1 VKGRHEDGFTLIEV
15 LVTVAIVAIV
25 ALAAGT
31 LFLAGASP
39 AVAAAGR
46 DVDAAFAE
54 ARRTALAFDAATVVF
69 TPHPGGG
76 YGARVYER
84 APGDPAFR
92 ARNGPAY
99 ESAVAIGE
107 TAAPL
112 GAPGFAFAIDR
123 RGNVTGYAHF
133 SPDAAPPAPV
143 ACPPAGAFVLALTRA
158 AQSVT
163 VAVPCALA
171 PNASAVAAFASPPT
185 FATAA
190 PATPAVCPSGASCV
204 LVPPLPPAPP
214 VCPPADAPD
223 PVVPGLCDPLA
234 TAPPQ
239 TAQNSTPPP
248 TPSASPAA
256 LTSPALCAAGA
267 PDAAGFATCVAG
279 DPLRVTGA
287 AITHASCGTHTPVND
302 PGPAFT
308 VTVEVDQLG
317 SVWGTYAVTLLT
329 TKLPWLDF
337 QQAPPAQTC
346 GLAYS
351 LSFRIGGI
359 AALSG
364 NARVSPSSD
373 TGDPALSG
381 EGVGAIVTAP
391 AGGGW
396 GSDE

>member
-1 VKGRHEDGFTLIEV
+1 MKGRYEDGFTLIEV

-39 AVAAAGR
+39 AVAAAAR

-69 TPHPGGG
+69 RPRPGGG
-76 YGARVYER
+76 YDARVYER
-84 APGDPAFR
+84 SPGDPAFR

-133 SPDAAPPAPV
+133 SADAGPPAPV
-143 ACPPAGAFVLALTRA
+143 VCPATGAFVLALTRA

-163 VAVPCALA
+163 VAVPCVLA
-171 PNASAVAAFASPPT
+171 PSATTVAVYASPPA
-185 FATAA
+185 FATAV
-190 PATPAVCPSGASCV
+190 PATPGACPSDASCA
-204 LVPPLPPAPP
+204 LVPPSPPAPP
-214 VCPPADAPD
+214 LCPPSDAAD
-223 PVVPGLCDPLA
+223 PVVPGLCDPVA

-239 TAQNSTPPP
+239 TVQNSTPPP
-248 TPSASPAA
+248 APSASPTVAA
-256 LTSPALCAAGA
+256 SPAPCAAGA
-267 PDAAGFATCVAG
+267 PDAAGYETCVAG
-279 DPLRVTGA
+279 DPLRATGT
-287 AITHASCGTHTPVND
+287 AITHVSCGTRTPAND

-337 QQAPPAQTC
+337 QQMPPAQTC
-346 GLAYS
+346 GLLYS
-351 LSFRIGGI
+351 LSFHIGGI
-359 AALSG
+359 APLSG
-364 NARVSPSSD
+364 NASVSPSAD
-373 TGDPALSG
+373 TGDPALSA
-381 EGVGAIVTAP
+381 EGVGAIVNAP
-391 AGGGW
+391 AGTW